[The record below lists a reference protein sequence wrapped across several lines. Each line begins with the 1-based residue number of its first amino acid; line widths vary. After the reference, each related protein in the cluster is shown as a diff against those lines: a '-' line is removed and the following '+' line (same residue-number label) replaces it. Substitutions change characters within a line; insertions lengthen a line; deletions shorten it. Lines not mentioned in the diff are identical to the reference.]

1 MSHLD
6 AVLARIDA
14 DVDAAMARL
23 FGFLAIPSI
32 STDPQHAADCRKAA
46 DWLVSELAT
55 LGISATSNPTAG
67 HPIVTANVA
76 GSSTR
81 HALFYGHYDVQP
93 VDPLLSLIH
102 I

>member
-1 MSHLD
+1 MTPFKDTPMSHLD

-46 DWLVSELAT
+46 D
-55 LGISATSNPTAG
+55 
-67 HPIVTANVA
+67 
-76 GSSTR
+76 
-81 HALFYGHYDVQP
+81 
-93 VDPLLSLIH
+93 
-102 I
+102 